1 VRGLASLAGV
11 VMALRERLVPLPIG
25 EAERAELMDTE
36 AGTGFTS
43 LKGRFTRHI
52 AWRDRRAV
60 ESGWRA
66 PRVLRPLLGM
76 GRRSYEIYLTH
87 MFVVI
92 GIFAVFLGRGKPMGG
107 VPLLF
112 VTTIVLASLLSWLV
126 AVTYSE
132 PMNRWLRATADG

>member
-1 VRGLASLAGV
+1 
-11 VMALRERLVPLPIG
+11 
-25 EAERAELMDTE
+25 
-36 AGTGFTS
+36 
-43 LKGRFTRHI
+43 
-52 AWRDRRAV
+52 
-60 ESGWRA
+60 
-66 PRVLRPLLGM
+66 M